1 MSGRLDG
8 TARWYSSGKSKTD
21 PSSSSV
27 CGSGALRNAPAPV
40 LASRVAENLETTGYF
55 RVDARAGAARAR
67 ARAPVVVERPSIVVV
82 AAARIARRRRR
93 RLSRASSVARDGRSP
108 RVVARAPRPSPRGS
122 RARLDPRA
130 EGRPSRGDRS
140 PLRAA
145 KLREAMARAGEGDA
159 RWIVEDR
166 ADGTNVHGWHWQEK
180 DALPWARARLD
191 ALCARR
197 AIDGDGDGDGDG
209 VVTRVA
215 VTGVTKCE
223 GEAYVNKRKGKIIPG
238 YELELEM
245 SYVAELRDGKTR
257 DGKIRL
263 PYVADENADEDPECV
278 VVPANDTNE
287 DARVKA
293 LILKSIV
300 PKVLEGVRTW
310 VKEMAAGGPG
320 GDAPAS
326 AEAAAEAAEAA
337 EAAKAAKAKSSAS
350 VPRSDK
356 TAPLSQTNHTIR
368 LTENFYCRPR
378 DICDALLD
386 GNRVQHFT
394 QSRASGLNG
403 STGKFEMFDGNVQG
417 ETTEYVPGE
426 KIVQNWRFSSWPD
439 DHFSV
444 VTVTFREPEPGNCFV
459 DLVQT
464 NVPECDKFGNET
476 VMDTTE
482 NGWKNLIFGRIRQ
495 VFGYGA

>member
-130 EGRPSRGDRS
+130 EGRP
-140 PLRAA
+140 RAA
-145 KLREAMARAGEGDA
+145 IDRHSAPRSFEKRWRARARATRDGSSRIA
-159 RWIVEDR
+159 RT
-166 ADGTNVHGWHWQEK
+166 APTSTGGTGRRRT
-180 DALPWARARLD
+180 PCPGRARLD

>member
-21 PSSSSV
+21 PSYSSV

-122 RARLDPRA
+122 RAHLDPRA
-130 EGRPSRGDRS
+130 EGRPTRGERS

-191 ALCARR
+191 ALCARH

-326 AEAAAEAAEAA
+326 AEAAEEYLHWLLPRH
-337 EAAKAAKAKSSAS
+337 AK
-350 VPRSDK
+350 R
-356 TAPLSQTNHTIR
+356 R
-368 LTENFYCRPR
+368 LDCNPQVR
-378 DICDALLD
+378 D
-386 GNRVQHFT
+386 
-394 QSRASGLNG
+394 
-403 STGKFEMFDGNVQG
+403 
-417 ETTEYVPGE
+417 
-426 KIVQNWRFSSWPD
+426 
-439 DHFSV
+439 
-444 VTVTFREPEPGNCFV
+444 
-459 DLVQT
+459 
-464 NVPECDKFGNET
+464 
-476 VMDTTE
+476 
-482 NGWKNLIFGRIRQ
+482 
-495 VFGYGA
+495 

>member
-82 AAARIARRRRR
+82 AAARIARRVVVVCRARRPSR
-93 RLSRASSVARDGRSP
+93 ATVGPRASSRARRDPRREVRARASTLAP
-108 RVVARAPRPSPRGS
+108 RVDRRA
-122 RARLDPRA
+122 
-130 EGRPSRGDRS
+130 GDRS

-191 ALCARR
+191 ALCARH

>member
-1 MSGRLDG
+1 
-8 TARWYSSGKSKTD
+8 
-21 PSSSSV
+21 
-27 CGSGALRNAPAPV
+27 
-40 LASRVAENLETTGYF
+40 
-55 RVDARAGAARAR
+55 
-67 ARAPVVVERPSIVVV
+67 
-82 AAARIARRRRR
+82 
-93 RLSRASSVARDGRSP
+93 
-108 RVVARAPRPSPRGS
+108 
-122 RARLDPRA
+122 
-130 EGRPSRGDRS
+130 
-140 PLRAA
+140 
-145 KLREAMARAGEGDA
+145 MARAGEGDA